1 MTGLVASCVGISG
14 IALKAVNRLDG
25 LIQRFETSSAS
36 LNALEAQVR
45 GFYYAVENIRRVL
58 QDADSSN
65 SLAMTTGEAQLQIQD
80 AVEAGRA
87 IIRELELEI
96 SEVLEEDAARGKD
109 KDLSKTAKARLLWHD
124 DQVQRWSDLLH
135 RQTSALML
143 ILHTCDPFSLLR
155 KGMLMLTQAT
165 TTSRWVLRAYSDVR
179 ADRKTSRH

>member
-1 MTGLVASCVGISG
+1 MEVTGLVASCVGISG

-36 LNALEAQVR
+36 LNALKAQIR
-45 GFYYAVENIRRVL
+45 GFDYAVENIRRVL
-58 QDADSSN
+58 QDAGSSN
-65 SLAMTTGEAQLQIQD
+65 SLAITTGEAQRQVQD

-87 IIRELELEI
+87 IIRELEMEI

-135 RQTSALML
+135 RQTTTLTL
-143 ILHTCDPFSLLR
+143 ILHTCVAFLLLR
-155 KGMLMLTQAT
+155 KRMLTLTQPAT
-165 TTSRWVLRAYSDVR
+165 SSRWVLRA
-179 ADRKTSRH
+179 